1 MSTAA
6 QRDGRAPIAVV
17 RTLRFAGSGF
27 AAAGL
32 CAAYP
37 SEHRCGCSPYGERT
51 NQIGASAF
59 HLLLVHILQIR
70 IPVQPLFVR
79 LQQPPRFLV
88 PPPPFPQRGFHV
100 PPQTAHQRVG
110 RKLHGVEHLALQV
123 DERPLG
129 VGGDGAPA
137 FGDDGSRTACIGGL
151 LIP

>member
-37 SEHRCGCSPYGERT
+37 SEHRGGCSPYGERT

-88 PPPPFPQRGFHV
+88 PQPPFPQRGFHV
-100 PPQTAHQRVG
+100 PPQTAHQRVEENCTESSTSPCRSMSG
-110 RKLHGVEHLALQV
+110 RSASAAMA
-123 DERPLG
+123 RPLSVTMDRG
-129 VGGDGAPA
+129 RLA
-137 FGDDGSRTACIGGL
+137 
-151 LIP
+151 